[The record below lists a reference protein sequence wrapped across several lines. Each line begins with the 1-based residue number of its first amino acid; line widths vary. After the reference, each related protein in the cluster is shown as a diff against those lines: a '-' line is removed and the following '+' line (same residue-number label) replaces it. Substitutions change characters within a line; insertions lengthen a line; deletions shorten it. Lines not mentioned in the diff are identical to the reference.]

1 MTLLS
6 LISNYL
12 PLPAKISLLVWTEKN
27 QKIWTRDSL
36 CDLFFA
42 GYQLINFL
50 MTSCKEGKAKWEKKI
65 ILFKSRQPPVYSHSG
80 VFYSQ
85 FLRCFTHM
93 GSSSVF
99 SLLRPTKVEARR
111 SFLRIC
117 LYNMCISLV
126 FLLTNWLLNPEP
138 CYLFITKGERSQK
151 IAQIC
156 MTSFMNDP

>member
-1 MTLLS
+1 MTLLR
-6 LISNYL
+6 LISNYQ

-50 MTSCKEGKAKWEKKI
+50 MTSCKEGNAKWEKNI
-65 ILFKSRQPPVYSHSG
+65 FYSSQPPVYFHSG

-126 FLLTNWLLNPEP
+126 FLLTWKTFLWVLN
-138 CYLFITKGERSQK
+138 CLVIFNFS
-151 IAQIC
+151 
-156 MTSFMNDP
+156 